1 MAKKKWSSVDAYIT
15 DKLALHDAALDAA
28 VNANV
33 KAKLPMI
40 DVSPAQGKLL
50 HLLAK
55 MQRARRIL
63 EIGTLGG
70 YSTIWLARAL
80 PAGGKLVTLE
90 VSPKHARV
98 AKKNLERAGLSK
110 RVEILLG
117 PALESLAKLHA
128 RRAAPFDFIFIDA
141 DKENIPAYLEGSL
154 KVSRVGT
161 VLVIDN
167 VVRDGAIL
175 NPRGADAQVKGVRT
189 MFDML
194 AAERR
199 LSATAIQTVGAK
211 GWDGFALAVVTSLGA
226 P

>member
-15 DKLALHDAALDAA
+15 DKLALYDAALDAA

>member
-50 HLLAK
+50 HLMAK